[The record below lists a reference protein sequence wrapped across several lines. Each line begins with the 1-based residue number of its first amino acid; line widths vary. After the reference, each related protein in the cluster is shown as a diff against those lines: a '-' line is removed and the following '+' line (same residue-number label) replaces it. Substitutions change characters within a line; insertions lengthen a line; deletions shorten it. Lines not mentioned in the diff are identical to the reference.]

1 MMKVN
6 YLTVHA
12 EEDRMERIAFIATT
26 AEFGEVRFTKTVQE
40 QGRVTRLE
48 LTSTGVLI
56 VTNPEKKALVTMF
69 LATIDQAIWVSEGQL
84 SQEVRQAVKRNSKRG
99 WIKQQD
105 RVRA

>member
-26 AEFGEVRFTKTVQE
+26 AEFGEVRFVKMVEDRGRLTK
-40 QGRVTRLE
+40 LE

-69 LATIDQAIWVSEGQL
+69 LATIDQATWVSEGQL
-84 SQEVRQAVKRNSKRG
+84 SQEIKRAVRRNAKRG